1 MNHCTS
7 FIAELLVRAKEEFQN
22 CFSVH
27 PAAIPHLEVGNK
39 KAEGSTCS
47 GRIVLE
53 LKPDVSSCAGE
64 RNSFRVTGVEEFWGT
79 V

>member
-7 FIAELLVRAKEEFQN
+7 FIAELLVQAKEEFQN
-22 CFSVH
+22 CFPVH
-27 PAAIPHLEVGNK
+27 TAIIFDLEVGNQ

-53 LKPDVSSCAGE
+53 LNPDVSSCAGE
-64 RNSFRVTGVEEFWGT
+64 GNSFGVTGVEEFWCT